1 MSKITQYGDLKQFQP
16 EGYDPSSGI
25 YCSSQIF
32 TGNWEDELEA
42 LTYLPRERPTEDSN
56 IIKFDA
62 DKGIVTNYLYNAF
75 KSEDG
80 GEHTTEITNFW
91 EEEAPDASSYTDS
104 YYNSPKLRAICDW
117 FQCPKAR
124 IRIFQQQPGIAMPI
138 HTDFD
143 NHIGTEKYGETLR
156 IFVQLSDMP
165 GGAWFRIK
173 TGDSEMNIN
182 LQKGQFLIFSP
193 DKTGHGTENTM
204 ECPRNT
210 FMLVV
215 KRNEWLE
222 NLVGAEGMEF
232 IDIDAMVEE
241 KKTAVA

>member
-1 MSKITQYGDLKQFQP
+1 
-16 EGYDPSSGI
+16 
-25 YCSSQIF
+25 
-32 TGNWEDELEA
+32 
-42 LTYLPRERPTEDSN
+42 
-56 IIKFDA
+56 
-62 DKGIVTNYLYNAF
+62 
-75 KSEDG
+75 
-80 GEHTTEITNFW
+80 
-91 EEEAPDASSYTDS
+91 
-104 YYNSPKLRAICDW
+104 
-117 FQCPKAR
+117 
-124 IRIFQQQPGIAMPI
+124 MPI

-143 NHIGTEKYGETLR
+143 NHRGTEKYGETLR